1 MHVLQFVDDKYQ
13 YKSIILTCKF
23 FWDFYQHGFMKGTE
37 RWDHDRFVQ
46 EFTKPP
52 PCDWSLLENVPYEE
66 ILETDDTK
74 YLPWC
79 QRSIFVQLITTS
91 RHEIMLKDRKMIMRP
106 ISGSSG

>member
-46 EFTKPP
+46 EFTKPISRNP
-52 PCDWSLLENVPYEE
+52 NV
-66 ILETDDTK
+66 TWD
-74 YLPWC
+74 
-79 QRSIFVQLITTS
+79 
-91 RHEIMLKDRKMIMRP
+91 MIRNAPEDCWRLVVSANTNVTWDMIRDSEWP
-106 ISGSSG
+106 LY